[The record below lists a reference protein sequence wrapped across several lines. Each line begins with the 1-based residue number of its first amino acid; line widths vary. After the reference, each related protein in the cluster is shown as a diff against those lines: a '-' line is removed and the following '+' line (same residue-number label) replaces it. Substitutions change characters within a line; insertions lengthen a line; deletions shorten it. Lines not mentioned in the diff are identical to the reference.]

1 MFTRNLFVPLIVL
14 TLLGLQPVFSARAEM
29 LVMES
34 NVDGFPEGTR
44 FTEDTLP
51 ILPEGG
57 RIKVLMLHP
66 GAPPESKIIEGAVK
80 GAASRSSEQPYGGMR
95 SGPK

>member
-14 TLLGLQPVFSARAEM
+14 TLGMQPVLSAHAEM

-34 NVDGFPEGTR
+34 NVDGLPEGMR
-44 FTEDTLP
+44 FSEDTLP

-80 GAASRSSEQPYGGMR
+80 GAAARSSEQPYGGMR
-95 SGPK
+95 GGPK